1 MVILAKKLGIFMKN
15 KKLIIFDLDGTL
27 IDSAPSLTNALNL
40 MLKKLN
46 KQSVSEDRVREWIGE
61 GASKLVARAY
71 FNKKDIKDDEI
82 IKTKDALNIFLE
94 YYQKSLTKNLKL
106 YSGVKEGL
114 KDLSK
119 NYKLAIATNKPH
131 IFLDEILNYL
141 DIKKFFSEV
150 LGAKE
155 NLQKKPNP
163 NMLLK
168 ILKNL
173 EIKPSSAVMIGD
185 SKSDLLAA
193 SNANIESIFV
203 TYGYNQNLDIKNYKV
218 AYICDNFKEVTKLFV

>member
-1 MVILAKKLGIFMKN
+1 MKN

-40 MLKKLN
+40 MLKKIN

-61 GASKLVARAY
+61 GASKLVARAI
-71 FNKKDIKDDEI
+71 FNKKDVKEEEL
-82 IKTKDALNIFLE
+82 IKTKEALNIFLDC
-94 YYQKSLTKNLKL
+94 YQKNLTKNLKL

-114 KDLSK
+114 EQLSI

-131 IFLDEILNYL
+131 QFLDEILNYL
-141 DIKKFFSEV
+141 KIKKFFSEV
-150 LGAKE
+150 LGAKD
-155 NLQKKPNP
+155 NLEKKPSGK
-163 NMLLK
+163 MLLK
-168 ILKNL
+168 IVKSLQIN
-173 EIKPSSAVMIGD
+173 PSSAIMVGD

-203 TYGYNQNLDIKNYKV
+203 TYGYNQNLDIKDYKV
-218 AYICDNFKEVTKLFV
+218 SYICDNFKEVTKLFV